1 MKWQAVSSFC
11 SCPPCLWQAVKMNV
25 RKDSI
30 KAYVVRARENHW
42 SVMEKLFYFP
52 SSFHSQQ
59 IAPKTIPRT
68 RTNISVM
75 RQMPRPRA
83 GAVTEGRCWWCLRRR
98 AICLAMVLGDGTGNW
113 SEMELEV
120 MEVIRQYN
128 STRLQMNCD
137 ALSYEQKGCN
147 GNSDFFE
154 NAVAI
159 LDGVMKSFCSK
170 CVLRC
175 NNTWK
180 SVFACKT
187 HCNNARLLWV
197 GSLSV

>member
-1 MKWQAVSSFC
+1 
-11 SCPPCLWQAVKMNV
+11 
-25 RKDSI
+25 
-30 KAYVVRARENHW
+30 
-42 SVMEKLFYFP
+42 MEKLFYFP
-52 SSFHSQQ
+52 SSFHSRQ

-83 GAVTEGRCWWCLRRR
+83 GAITEGSCWWCLRRR

-120 MEVIRQYN
+120 IRQHN

-170 CVLRC
+170 LVMRGSGFFP
-175 NNTWK
+175 TRGSRFYEIIWP
-180 SVFACKT
+180 AP
-187 HCNNARLLWV
+187 ARPAPLYLFFQPAPPRTRDH
-197 GSLSV
+197 